1 MWSIMS
7 VEKSN
12 ITQSNPAAT
21 TNVKKVMI
29 VAGESSGDLH
39 GSFLVREML
48 AIDPSLQFFGIGGKK
63 MQEAGVRLLATS
75 ADIAVVGFSEVFSK
89 IGSFIRIKAG
99 IRKFMDQMKPNL
111 VILIDFPDFNLNIV
125 ARAAKKKNIKI
136 FYYISPQVWAWR
148 EGRVRQIKKLVDKMA
163 VILPF
168 EVDFYHA
175 HGFPVHY
182 VGHPLK
188 DTVKTGYTR
197 SGARRHFGLLENQI
211 TIGLLPGSRTAEVD
225 RLLPAMIEAAQ
236 IISKKIPGAQYI
248 LPLADTLDEET
259 VTTMVAKSGI
269 NVKIAPGQIYDVL
282 ACCDLALVTS
292 GTATLE
298 TGLMGVPMIIVYKVS
313 LFSEMIARM
322 IIRQQHI
329 GLVNIIAGKTIAPEL
344 LQRDAS
350 GPRIASEALA
360 ILLNDSKKQDVIAQ
374 LNDIRAKLG
383 EPGAAGRAAQLA
395 CDML

>member
-1 MWSIMS
+1 MS
-7 VEKSN
+7 VEKNNMDQN
-12 ITQSNPAAT
+12 IPVAT
-21 TNVKKVMI
+21 GYTKKVMI
-29 VAGESSGDLH
+29 VAGEASGDLH

-48 AIDPSLQFFGIGGKK
+48 AINPSLQFFGIGGKK
-63 MQEAGVRLLATS
+63 MQEAGVRLLASS
-75 ADIAVVGFSEVFSK
+75 ADIAVVGVTEVFSK

-125 ARAAKKKNIKI
+125 ARAAKKKNIRV

-168 EVDFYHA
+168 EVDFYRA

-182 VGHPLK
+182 VGHPLR
-188 DTVKTGYTR
+188 DTVKTLFTKSR
-197 SGARRHFGLLENQI
+197 ARLHFGLFEKQT
-211 TIGLLPGSRTAEVD
+211 TIGLLPGSRSAEVA
-225 RLLPAMIEAAQ
+225 RLLPVMIEAAQ
-236 IISKKIPGAQYI
+236 IISKKIPEVQYI
-248 LPLADTLDEET
+248 LPLADTLDEKTITQTLAE
-259 VTTMVAKSGI
+259 SCI
-269 NVKIAPGQIYDVL
+269 NVKIVSGQVYDVL
-282 ACCDLALVTS
+282 ACCDLAIVTS

-298 TGLMGVPMIIVYKVS
+298 TGLMGVPMIIIYKLS
-313 LFSEMIARM
+313 LFTELIARI
-322 IIRQQHI
+322 IIRQQRI

-344 LQRDAS
+344 LQRDAN

-360 ILLNDSKKQDVIAQ
+360 ILLNEEKKREIIAE
-374 LNDIRAKLG
+374 LNDIRTKLG
-383 EPGAAGRAAQLA
+383 EPGAAGRAAQIA